1 MGFFLQQQETR
12 RSNKILKFE
21 VKKPHNFD
29 RNLKKNS
36 MIFWHLPSSFPSI
49 DETLKNWIL
58 VLRRSESAKI
68 INFILIN

>member
-36 MIFWHLPSSFPSI
+36 QRPLKKPS
-49 DETLKNWIL
+49 EN
-58 VLRRSESAKI
+58 
-68 INFILIN
+68 